1 MNWRKTWQT
10 PDLDRQIVVDTSPF
24 LRSAVDIGEAAV
36 IQIAL
41 DRGIQRVA
49 IDDRHGRRVARAS
62 GLSVT
67 GSLDILLKAKAAGY
81 PLSLCDSI
89 SRMRVRGIWL
99 ADAVAAEAI
108 RLAGE

>member
-1 MNWRKTWQT
+1 MNWRKTWQL
-10 PDLDRQIVVDTSPF
+10 PDLDRQIIVDTSPF

-67 GSLDILLKAKAAGY
+67 GSLGILLKAKAAGY
-81 PLSLCDSI
+81 PLSLCDAI
-89 SRMRVRGIWL
+89 SRMRVRVIWL